1 MRGWLIA
8 LMFLATLGVAR
19 AEEVVAGLSQN
30 QVSITAFFDGSEIF
44 VFGAVKRE
52 APPPPGAGPLQV
64 LVSIVGPVGP
74 VTVRRKERVAGIWVN
89 TDEVVV
95 DRAPYF
101 YANAST
107 VLLREMLSHTDQMR
121 HRIGLQW
128 LVGLRGTPEDIANPF
143 DFRDSVVRL
152 RSNQGLYREL
162 PGAVRLLEDTLFDVS
177 VPLPANLVEGD
188 YTARVFLTRDRNVV
202 DSFETNITVRRGGL
216 EDWIYRLAHDHP
228 LIYGV
233 LSVALALGLG
243 WAAAAVF
250 RYVRS

>member
-1 MRGWLIA
+1 MRLLAALLTVIA
-8 LMFLATLGVAR
+8 SLGAAR

-52 APPPPGAGPLQV
+52 APPPVDAGALQV
-64 LVSIVGPVGP
+64 LISIVGPVGP

-107 VLLREMLSHTDQMR
+107 VALREMLSYTDQMR

-128 LVGLRGTPEDIANPF
+128 LVDLRGAPEDVADPF
-143 DFRDSVVRL
+143 DFRDAVVRL
-152 RSNQGLYREL
+152 RSVDGLYTEL
-162 PGAVRLLEDTLFDVS
+162 PGAVRLVDETLFDVS

-188 YTARVFLTRDRNVV
+188 YTARVFLTRDKRVV
-202 DSFETNITVRRGGL
+202 DSFETTIAVRRSGL
-216 EDWIYRLAHDHP
+216 EDWIYRLAQDRP

-233 LSVALALGLG
+233 LSVLMALGLG
-243 WAAAAVF
+243 WAAAAGF
-250 RYVRS
+250 RYIRG